1 MKVVVLSGGSGSRLW
16 PLSNE
21 SRSKQFLKVLS
32 DANGEKESMAYRM
45 YRQLRLANRNTDILF
60 LIGASQEN
68 EVKKQLGSRV
78 SVVIEPDRRGTFPA
92 VLLACSDLLYQKK
105 CTGDDV
111 VVVIPVD
118 VGASDYYYSLLSEM
132 EKRAA
137 KGEAELILMGIT
149 PTYPSA
155 KYGYILKGKEA
166 GYAAGFVEKPTEE
179 AAAELMRQ
187 GALWNAGV
195 FAFQISFLQRVLADM
210 GCPVSLE
217 DYPEV
222 VRRYAEFEKE
232 SFDKAVVEK
241 CTSVGYVENK
251 EAWRD
256 LGTWNTLTEEM
267 QDVKSGEVIM
277 GEECENTHVIN
288 ELSIPIVVL
297 GAKDMVV
304 AASPDGILVSDKHK
318 SSYLSPY
325 VEQVK
330 NRPMYEERGWG
341 EYKVLDYIQY
351 EDGSR
356 SLTKH
361 LTIEPGQKISYQ
373 SHSMRDEIWTIV
385 DGMGELLIDGQ
396 VRVVKRGDIAHIIK
410 GQKHAMRALTT
421 LHFIEVQIGN
431 ELIEEDIKRYEW
443 EWNE

>member
-32 DANGEKESMAYRM
+32 DDKGEKESMACRM
-45 YRQLRLANRNTDILF
+45 YRQLRQAEPDANILF
-60 LIGASQEN
+60 LIGESQEN
-68 EVKKQLGSRV
+68 EVKKQLGDKV
-78 SVVIEPDRRGTFPA
+78 AVVTEPQRRGTFPA
-92 VLLACSDLLYQKK
+92 VVLACSAFLRDGQ
-105 CTGDDV
+105 CSPEDV
-111 VVVIPVD
+111 VIVVPVD
-118 VGASDYYYSLLSEM
+118 VEASDYYYTLLSQM
-132 EKRAA
+132 EAVVK
-137 KGEAELILMGIT
+137 KGQADIVLMGIT

-155 KYGYILKGKEA
+155 KYGYILRGNTEGRA
-166 GYAAGFVEKPTEE
+166 GGFVEKPTE
-179 AAAELMRQ
+179 AQAEKLIAD

-195 FAFQISFLQRVLADM
+195 FAFRIGFLQKALKEMGVL
-210 GCPVSLE
+210 VSLE
-217 DYPEV
+217 DYEGILQE
-222 VRRYAEFEKE
+222 YGALEKA

-241 CTSVGYVENK
+241 CGFVGYVENPENWK
-251 EAWRD
+251 D

-267 QDVKSGEVIM
+267 GDEKNGEVIL

-288 ELSIPIVVL
+288 ELSIPMVVL
-297 GAKDMVV
+297 GAKDMIV

-318 SSYLSPY
+318 SSYLAPY

-330 NRPMYEERGWG
+330 DRPMYEERDWG

-351 EDGSR
+351 EDGSK

-373 SHSMRDEIWTIV
+373 SHAMRDEIWTIV
-385 DGMGELLIDGQ
+385 DGTGELLIDGQ
-396 VRVVKRGDIAHIIK
+396 IRVVKRGDIAHILK
-410 GQKHAMRALTT
+410 GQKHAMRAVTT
-421 LHFIEVQIGN
+421 LHFIEVQIGK
-431 ELIEEDIKRYEW
+431 ELIEEDIKRYDW